1 MVLESPLLP
10 MIDDLGP
17 SDTVMMTALGPAWQ
31 KLAENIKAVD
41 RIARSAHSRVKADE
55 SANLKIAALHSL
67 LGERV
72 ENFGTPDCVQGPGS
86 SDGSVRGAGER
97 DGNGTAGCLRQDPRK
112 GGRQPL
118 R

>member
-1 MVLESPLLP
+1 
-10 MIDDLGP
+10 
-17 SDTVMMTALGPAWQ
+17 MTALGPAWQ
-31 KLAENIKAVD
+31 TLAENIKAVE
-41 RIARSAHSRVKADE
+41 RIARSVHSSVKADE

-97 DGNGTAGCLRQDPRK
+97 DGKGTAGYLRQDPRE
-112 GGRQPL
+112 GGWRSL